1 MGCFTLLAG
10 LQIMLLRRFSLMNS
24 ENN

>member
-10 LQIMLLRRFSLMNS
+10 LQIMLLRRFSL
-24 ENN
+24 

>member
-1 MGCFTLLAG
+1 
-10 LQIMLLRRFSLMNS
+10 MLLQRFSLMNS